1 MIALRGFIAVLAA
14 MTLFGLRLG
23 ITKRA
28 ELVAQF
34 PGLGPVFPL
43 YVAAPALSLAGL
55 AALWLRRRWGLWLCL
70 ALGAVVLGI
79 ELVAMGPMPHVA
91 RVPASMVL
99 LAWLSWRVRDR
110 LLPGELPDHRV

>member
-1 MIALRGFIAVLAA
+1 MIALRGFVALLVA
-14 MTLFGLRLG
+14 MTLFGLRFG
-23 ITKRA
+23 IARRA

-70 ALGAVVLGI
+70 AMGAVVLGI
-79 ELVAMGPMPHVA
+79 ELVAMGPRPHVW
-91 RVPASMVL
+91 RVPASMAVL
-99 LAWLSWRVRDR
+99 AALSFRVRDR
-110 LLPGELPDHRV
+110 LLPGQLPDHRV